1 MNFAQTI
8 GNVDLAKINV
18 FDFFSWYFD
27 NPTLVKF
34 KVVNGKAM
42 YGCKIRSLLFNNRYI
57 IAVVNDM
64 QPNQIKMN
72 EIYWD
77 CLQLRSLDENIQVP
91 THTYNQKSDTRSMS
105 EIKLYK
111 KTDTCFHYETGFRG
125 LYLSLLINKTQ
136 SRVFSEKGVLQSAI
150 EMFNTI
156 ISFHRE

>member
-1 MNFAQTI
+1 MI
-8 GNVDLAKINV
+8 GNVDLAKINI
-18 FDFFSWYFD
+18 FDYFSWYFD

-42 YGCKIRSLLFNNRYI
+42 YGCKVKSLLLGNRYI

-64 QPNQIKMN
+64 QPTQLKMN
-72 EIYWD
+72 EIYWE
-77 CLQLRSLDENIQVP
+77 CIQLRSLDEKIQVP
-91 THTYNQKSDTRSMS
+91 LHSYNPKSDTKSMS

-111 KTDTCFHYETGFRG
+111 KTDTCFHYETVFKG

-136 SRVFSEKGVLQSAI
+136 SRSFAEKGILQTAI